1 MNDHHISTKF
11 TVFDNQS
18 ELSPIENELL
28 NKAIQARDSAYAP
41 YSSFNVGAAVILDN
55 DQIFLG
61 NNQENA
67 AYPSG
72 LCAERVAI
80 FYAGAQYPGVP
91 VVSIAIAAFTEG
103 EFQAEPVPP
112 CGACRQVLYEK
123 ETEGGAPMEV
133 ILYGRNRIQVLRSAA
148 DLLPIPFILNKAE

>member
-1 MNDHHISTKF
+1 MKQRAYTIRIAEYDQLEDLPARSNLI
-11 TVFDNQS
+11 
-18 ELSPIENELL
+18 ELAMEAAG
-28 NKAIQARDSAYAP
+28 KAYAP
-41 YSSFNVGAAVILDN
+41 YSNYRVGAAVLLENGEIYA
-55 DQIFLG
+55 G

-80 FYAGAQYPGVP
+80 FYAGAQHPGVP

-103 EFQAEPVPP
+103 AFQAEPVPP

-123 ETEGGAPMEV
+123 EAEGGSPMEI
-133 ILYGRNRIQVLRSAA
+133 ILYGRNKIQVLRSAA
-148 DLLPIPFILNKAE
+148 DLLPIPFVFDNKE

>member
-1 MNDHHISTKF
+1 MKQRAYTIRIAEYDTLEDLPNRSDL
-11 TVFDNQS
+11 V
-18 ELSPIENELL
+18 ELAMEAAG
-28 NKAIQARDSAYAP
+28 KAYAP
-41 YSSFNVGAAVILDN
+41 YSNYKVGAAVLLEN
-55 DQIFLG
+55 GEIFTG

-80 FYAGAQYPGVP
+80 FYAGAQHPGVP

-123 ETEGGAPMEV
+123 EAEGALPMEV

-148 DLLPIPFILNKAE
+148 DLLPIPFVLNNRD